1 MDKNESNLKE
11 NSSFVFK
18 LPLTDEEKQTVIE
31 ILRKDFVFERG
42 NTSFQLREHTIYHG
56 YQRKY
61 EPTFE
66 EKVAAEKRLKKTA
79 LVLAESGALDA
90 ITVAF
95 AVSWNRKDDF
105 AVVRKIVRKYTD
117 DEYEYYRERDKE
129 LNAVF
134 AIFSRFKI
142 LDNYVRKNT
151 PSADFT
157 ELLERD
163 MFGTTLSERMEMTII
178 INGEKYTIPKE
189 RLVELKNNVEDRM
202 ILKQLLLGEAF
213 PVQEGEDIVEI

>member
-42 NTSFQLREHTIYHG
+42 NTSFQIREHTIYHG

-61 EPTFE
+61 EPTF
-66 EKVAAEKRLKKTA
+66 A
-79 LVLAESGALDA
+79 GALDA

-151 PSADFT
+151 PSADFI
-157 ELLERD
+157 EMLKRD
-163 MFGTTLSERMEMTII
+163 MFGTTLSEKMEMTII

-189 RLVELKNNVEDRM
+189 RLDELENNVEDRR